1 MPPKLSIAAAMG
13 IVTVTSPNILV
24 RLLISRNDRTK
35 GYICAGGYF
44 IARESRAE
52 TAPNAPALP
61 SIPITAAIKIIM
73 PHIVAMLSAPA
84 LTDSVNRLAEN
95 VTSAFSSDRGGIF
108 RVKEVN
114 RTPSRFA
121 PATARKIYPLMP
133 AISGATATATAEIYA
148 GPGAMQKQ
156 SISSACFGVIFPSVS
171 IWLISEAPMG

>member
-1 MPPKLSIAAAMG
+1 
-13 IVTVTSPNILV
+13 
-24 RLLISRNDRTK
+24 
-35 GYICAGGYF
+35 
-44 IARESRAE
+44 
-52 TAPNAPALP
+52 
-61 SIPITAAIKIIM
+61 M
-73 PHIVAMLSAPA
+73 PHIIAMLSAPA